1 MNSKKH
7 LAASIALVMSF
18 SLCQPVFSAGV
29 PTVSVAE
36 LAQLVQNAQQQ
47 AQQALAQLEKAK
59 EAIQQAKSQ
68 YEHYKSIMEG
78 NDKLGSFLNDPY
90 VNQLLPAR
98 DWQDIYNQTQDL
110 TDLRKR
116 YGVSGYEP
124 EVQKVF
130 DKLLR
135 QAGVLEEQYKAT
147 NIRKKNAETLRN
159 KLNEV
164 QTPAE
169 REQLAL
175 RYQQEQL
182 ELANQQMQL
191 QNTRYLMEQQEK
203 LEQKKKEQNFVDYML
218 GKSKVRPE

>member
-1 MNSKKH
+1 
-7 LAASIALVMSF
+7 
-18 SLCQPVFSAGV
+18 QPAFSAGV

-169 REQLAL
+169 REQLVL

-182 ELANQQMQL
+182 ELANQQTQL

>member
-1 MNSKKH
+1 
-7 LAASIALVMSF
+7 
-18 SLCQPVFSAGV
+18 
-29 PTVSVAE
+29 
-36 LAQLVQNAQQQ
+36 
-47 AQQALAQLEKAK
+47 
-59 EAIQQAKSQ
+59 
-68 YEHYKSIMEG
+68 
-78 NDKLGSFLNDPY
+78 
-90 VNQLLPAR
+90 
-98 DWQDIYNQTQDL
+98 
-110 TDLRKR
+110 
-116 YGVSGYEP
+116 GYEP

-147 NIRKKNAETLRN
+147 NIRKKNVETLRN

-169 REQLAL
+169 REQLVL

-182 ELANQQMQL
+182 ELANQQTQL

>member
-1 MNSKKH
+1 M
-7 LAASIALVMSF
+7 
-18 SLCQPVFSAGV
+18 
-29 PTVSVAE
+29 AE

-182 ELANQQMQL
+182 ELANQQTQL

>member
-1 MNSKKH
+1 
-7 LAASIALVMSF
+7 
-18 SLCQPVFSAGV
+18 
-29 PTVSVAE
+29 
-36 LAQLVQNAQQQ
+36 
-47 AQQALAQLEKAK
+47 
-59 EAIQQAKSQ
+59 
-68 YEHYKSIMEG
+68 
-78 NDKLGSFLNDPY
+78 
-90 VNQLLPAR
+90 
-98 DWQDIYNQTQDL
+98 
-110 TDLRKR
+110 
-116 YGVSGYEP
+116 
-124 EVQKVF
+124 VF

-169 REQLAL
+169 REQLVL

-182 ELANQQMQL
+182 ELANQQTQL

>member
-1 MNSKKH
+1 
-7 LAASIALVMSF
+7 
-18 SLCQPVFSAGV
+18 
-29 PTVSVAE
+29 
-36 LAQLVQNAQQQ
+36 
-47 AQQALAQLEKAK
+47 
-59 EAIQQAKSQ
+59 
-68 YEHYKSIMEG
+68 
-78 NDKLGSFLNDPY
+78 
-90 VNQLLPAR
+90 
-98 DWQDIYNQTQDL
+98 
-110 TDLRKR
+110 
-116 YGVSGYEP
+116 SGYEP

-169 REQLAL
+169 REQLVL

-182 ELANQQMQL
+182 ELANQQTQL

>member
-1 MNSKKH
+1 
-7 LAASIALVMSF
+7 
-18 SLCQPVFSAGV
+18 
-29 PTVSVAE
+29 
-36 LAQLVQNAQQQ
+36 
-47 AQQALAQLEKAK
+47 
-59 EAIQQAKSQ
+59 
-68 YEHYKSIMEG
+68 
-78 NDKLGSFLNDPY
+78 
-90 VNQLLPAR
+90 
-98 DWQDIYNQTQDL
+98 
-110 TDLRKR
+110 
-116 YGVSGYEP
+116 GYEP

-169 REQLAL
+169 REQLVL

-182 ELANQQMQL
+182 ELANQQTQL

>member
-1 MNSKKH
+1 
-7 LAASIALVMSF
+7 
-18 SLCQPVFSAGV
+18 SLCQPAFSAGV

-169 REQLAL
+169 REQLVL

-182 ELANQQMQL
+182 ELANQQTQL

>member
-1 MNSKKH
+1 
-7 LAASIALVMSF
+7 
-18 SLCQPVFSAGV
+18 
-29 PTVSVAE
+29 
-36 LAQLVQNAQQQ
+36 
-47 AQQALAQLEKAK
+47 
-59 EAIQQAKSQ
+59 
-68 YEHYKSIMEG
+68 
-78 NDKLGSFLNDPY
+78 
-90 VNQLLPAR
+90 
-98 DWQDIYNQTQDL
+98 
-110 TDLRKR
+110 
-116 YGVSGYEP
+116 EP

-169 REQLAL
+169 REQLVL

-182 ELANQQMQL
+182 ELANQQTQL

>member
-1 MNSKKH
+1 
-7 LAASIALVMSF
+7 
-18 SLCQPVFSAGV
+18 
-29 PTVSVAE
+29 
-36 LAQLVQNAQQQ
+36 
-47 AQQALAQLEKAK
+47 
-59 EAIQQAKSQ
+59 
-68 YEHYKSIMEG
+68 
-78 NDKLGSFLNDPY
+78 
-90 VNQLLPAR
+90 
-98 DWQDIYNQTQDL
+98 
-110 TDLRKR
+110 
-116 YGVSGYEP
+116 
-124 EVQKVF
+124 
-130 DKLLR
+130 LR

-169 REQLAL
+169 REQLVL

-182 ELANQQMQL
+182 ELANQQTQL

>member
-1 MNSKKH
+1 
-7 LAASIALVMSF
+7 
-18 SLCQPVFSAGV
+18 
-29 PTVSVAE
+29 
-36 LAQLVQNAQQQ
+36 
-47 AQQALAQLEKAK
+47 
-59 EAIQQAKSQ
+59 
-68 YEHYKSIMEG
+68 
-78 NDKLGSFLNDPY
+78 
-90 VNQLLPAR
+90 
-98 DWQDIYNQTQDL
+98 
-110 TDLRKR
+110 
-116 YGVSGYEP
+116 YEP

-182 ELANQQMQL
+182 ELANQQTQL

>member
-1 MNSKKH
+1 
-7 LAASIALVMSF
+7 
-18 SLCQPVFSAGV
+18 
-29 PTVSVAE
+29 
-36 LAQLVQNAQQQ
+36 
-47 AQQALAQLEKAK
+47 ALAQLEKAK

-169 REQLAL
+169 REQLVL

-182 ELANQQMQL
+182 ELANQQTQL